1 MDLKEI
7 IAILHPLERRILSS
21 LKKTNSFEV
30 VIKDSGLKEAE
41 VMRAFQWLEN
51 KKLLKINKQVIEFII
66 LDSNGRDYAK
76 KGLPETRFLKALSTD
91 PMGVNEVSKAA
102 NLDKSEINICIGT
115 LRKKSAINIDK
126 KAGLSFTITKAGKTL
141 ASKESLEE
149 KFLKKQ
155 FPIIKK
161 LLSQEDQFV
170 FNNLMKRKNILKV
183 QDQKAITVALTIL
196 GKKLLKLNIPSAGVT
211 DRLTPAML
219 KQGTWKNKKLRHY
232 DVSINVPKIYPGRRH
247 FVNEAKQHA
256 KQIWLDIGFKEMTG
270 PIINTSFWNFD
281 ALFVPQDH
289 PAREMQDT
297 FFMKENGSLPKRF
310 VSKVKKSHEDSWKYN
325 WSEVEAK
332 KLVLRTH
339 TTVLSARTI
348 AALKKSDIPAK
359 FFSVGRNYRNEAVD
373 WSHLFEFNQTEG
385 IVVDLDANF
394 KHLLG
399 YLKEFFQKMGYEK
412 IKFRPA
418 YFPYTEPSVEI
429 DIYIPERK
437 TWVELGGAGI
447 FRPEVIIP
455 LLGKDIP
462 VLAWGPGFD
471 RPLTQNYDIK
481 DIRDL
486 YKNDLKQLKEIKT
499 WI

>member
-1 MDLKEI
+1 MNLKEI
-7 IAILHPLERRILSS
+7 IATLHPLERRVLPS
-21 LKKTNSFEV
+21 LKKSCDFET
-30 VIKDSGLKEAE
+30 VIKNSGLKEVE
-41 VMRAFQWLEN
+41 VMRAFQWLGN
-51 KKLLKINKQVIEFII
+51 KKLLRINKQLKKSIV
-66 LDSNGRDYAK
+66 LDSNGLEYSVR
-76 KGLPETRFLKALSTD
+76 GLPETRFLKVLSMKPTS
-91 PMGVNEVSKAA
+91 VSDVKKAA
-102 NLDKSEINICIGT
+102 ELDKSEIDICIGT
-115 LRKKSAINIDK
+115 LRKKAAIEINNQD
-126 KAGLSFTITKAGKTL
+126 GLSFIITKAGKIL
-141 ASKESLEE
+141 LGKDSLEE
-149 KFLKKQ
+149 TFLKKQ
-155 FPIIKK
+155 FPITKK
-161 LLSQEDQFV
+161 TMTLDEQFA

-183 QDQKAITVALTIL
+183 QDQKIITVAMTPL
-196 GKKLLKLNIPSAGVT
+196 GEKLLKSNISITKIT
-211 DRLTPAML
+211 DRLTAEML
-219 KQGTWKNKKLRHY
+219 KQGTWKDKKFRHY

-256 KQIWLDIGFKEMTG
+256 KQIWLDMGFKEMAG
-270 PIINTSFWNFD
+270 PIINSSFWNFD

-297 FFMKENGSLPKRF
+297 FFLKENGTLPKEL
-310 VSKVKKSHEDSWKYN
+310 VSKVKKSHEDSWNYK
-325 WSEVEAK
+325 WSESEAK
-332 KLVLRTH
+332 KMVLRTH

-359 FFSVGRNYRNEAVD
+359 FFSVGRNYRNEALD

-385 IVVDLDANF
+385 IVIDPDANF

-399 YLKEFFQKMGYEK
+399 YLKEFFQKMGYKK

-429 DIYIPERK
+429 DIYLPKRK

-447 FRPEVIIP
+447 LRPEVVIP

-471 RPLTQNYDIK
+471 RPLIQNYEIK

-486 YKNDLKQLKEIKT
+486 YKNDLKQLKETKT